1 MIVALVTVVACATE
15 EPSTSPL
22 DLRTNSSEEGRV
34 SGQVR
39 ASIGGESATRPV
51 PKAVVE
57 LGSWRGGPYEFLD
70 SHGED
75 LAGTQDDARFLVVAR
90 VVVDDS
96 GAYHFREV
104 PRGQIFGLR
113 AQPPAGTPYRLTYLD
128 SLFSLG
134 QGRDR
139 WKWFRIVLQPMS
151 SGR

>member
-1 MIVALVTVVACATE
+1 MFALVTMVACVTE

-22 DLRTNSSEEGRV
+22 DLRTNSHEEGRV

-39 ASIGGESATRPV
+39 ASIGGESATHPV

-57 LGSWRGGPYEFLD
+57 LGSWRGGPDDLRNL
-70 SHGED
+70 HGEGI
-75 LAGTQDDARFLVVAR
+75 AGTQDDPRFRVIAR

-113 AQPPAGTPYRLTYLD
+113 ARPPVGTPYRLTYLD

-151 SGR
+151 SGP